1 MFSILTMSAIISYKC
16 SENCGFKVRLSYNM
30 PIWKEGTPEHLQAV
44 PVLSINRRYVAGYTN
59 DRYCVGWR
67 SVVSITEKDSPLM
80 DRSIFYKIWL
90 RIFRIVAIITKP
102 DTTVRCPR
110 CGAENSFLDEKCPDC
125 KTGIICN
132 DDRLTMWF

>member
-1 MFSILTMSAIISYKC
+1 MSTITFYKC
-16 SENCGFKVRLSYNM
+16 SENCGFKVRLSYSM
-30 PIWKEGTPEHLQAV
+30 PIWKKDTLEYAQAI
-44 PVLSINRRYVAGYTN
+44 PVGFEYRKYVAGYTN
-59 DRYCVGWR
+59 DRYCVGCR
-67 SVVSITEKDSPLM
+67 LVVSITEKDSPLM

-90 RIFRIVAIITKP
+90 RISRIAAIITKP

-125 KTGIICN
+125 KTGIICS